1 MQQYTR
7 ETAIER
13 LLRSYE
19 AYYNITTYEDD
30 QKPLKAVCEFY
41 EHSEKFV
48 LSRKA
53 ELWSANCEEFI
64 YLFDIEHLTKEVFE
78 KYRDFVKED
87 GLKRANI
94 GPGHMYTYI
103 TPIFICDT
111 CDDEAKKAVKR
122 CRIYQSFQF
131 SLHGWMDYHVAVLE
145 ISNNN
150 KIFTNRSGK
159 CVEKVLK
166 NVLFQKKRRSFL

>member
-7 ETAIER
+7 EMAIAK
-13 LLRSYE
+13 LLKSYKT
-19 AYYNITTYEDD
+19 YYNIKKVKDEEV
-30 QKPLKAVCEFY
+30 PHLKAICEFY

-48 LSRKA
+48 LTRKA

-64 YLFDIEHLTKEVFE
+64 FLFDIEHLTKELYE
-78 KYRDFVKED
+78 KYRDYAHEK
-87 GLKRANI
+87 GLAMANI

-103 TPIFICDT
+103 TPVFVCDT
-111 CDDEAKKAVKR
+111 CDAEAAKLVKK
-122 CRIYQSFQF
+122 CRIYKSFQF
-131 SLHGWMDYHVAVLE
+131 SLHGWMDYHVAVYETL
-145 ISNNN
+145 NN

-166 NVLFQKKRRSFL
+166 NVLFQKKRRKSL

>member
-7 ETAIER
+7 EMAIAK
-13 LLRSYE
+13 LLKSYK
-19 AYYNITTYEDD
+19 AYYNIKKVKDEEV
-30 QKPLKAVCEFY
+30 PHLKAVCEFY

-48 LSRKA
+48 LTRKA

-64 YLFDIEHLTKEVFE
+64 FLFDIENLTKELYE
-78 KYRDFVKED
+78 KYRDYAHEK
-87 GLKRANI
+87 GLAMANI

-103 TPIFICDT
+103 TPVFVCDT
-111 CDDEAKKAVKR
+111 CDAEVVKLVKK
-122 CRIYQSFQF
+122 CRIYKSFQF
-131 SLHGWMDYHVAVLE
+131 SLYGWMDYHVAVYETL
-145 ISNNN
+145 NN

-166 NVLFQKKRRSFL
+166 NVLFQKKRRKSL

>member
-7 ETAIER
+7 EMAIAK
-13 LLRSYE
+13 LLKSYKT
-19 AYYNITTYEDD
+19 YYDITKVKDEEV
-30 QKPLKAVCEFY
+30 PHLKAICEFY

-64 YLFDIEHLTKEVFE
+64 FLFDIEHLTKELYE
-78 KYRDFVKED
+78 KYRDYAHEK
-87 GLKRANI
+87 GLAMANI

-103 TPIFICDT
+103 TPVFVCDT
-111 CDDEAKKAVKR
+111 CDADVVKLVKK
-122 CRIYQSFQF
+122 CRIYKSFQF
-131 SLHGWMDYHVAVLE
+131 SLHGWMDYHVAVYETL
-145 ISNNN
+145 NN

-166 NVLFQKKRRSFL
+166 NVLFQKKRRKSL